1 MYMYIYIYFEMYF
14 STFKVHDLV
23 NMAEFVLNNNIFEF
37 NCKAYQQKLGTAIQ
51 IKIEPPYVCIYMDEI

>member
-1 MYMYIYIYFEMYF
+1 MYF